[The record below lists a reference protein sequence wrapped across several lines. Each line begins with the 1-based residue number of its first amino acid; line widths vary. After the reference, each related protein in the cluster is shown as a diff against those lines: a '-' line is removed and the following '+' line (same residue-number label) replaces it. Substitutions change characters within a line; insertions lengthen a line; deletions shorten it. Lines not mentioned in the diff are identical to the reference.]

1 MIVLRDFD
9 KSYFRKDSVVTVG
22 TFDGVHLGHR
32 QIFKT
37 LNDIAKSGNLR
48 KVAVTFEPH
57 PRIILS
63 GDKPKVKILT
73 TSGEKLRYFEELGID
88 VVYIIEFTKKFAETS
103 AVDFYKDYLLD
114 RIGMSHL
121 VVGYDH
127 SFGKNREGS
136 FDTIKALSAEYGF
149 AFSKVDEYSV
159 GNEIASSSLIRKY
172 LNTGQL
178 DSASKLLGN
187 NYSLDGKVISGDKR
201 GQTIG
206 FPTANILI
214 ENSHK
219 LIPAV
224 GVYAV
229 KVLIDYESYYG
240 MMNIGYRP
248 TVKEQG
254 ELLLETHIFDFD
266 KDIYGK
272 DIRVEFLSFIRE
284 EKKFNSVEELKSRL
298 QKDKE
303 NIQQNLNHFINK

>member
-9 KSYFRKDSVVTVG
+9 KSYFRKESVVTVG

-32 QIFKT
+32 QIFKK
-37 LNDIAKSGNLR
+37 LNEIAKSKNLR

-57 PRIILS
+57 PRIVLS
-63 GDKPKVKILT
+63 VDKPEVKILT
-73 TSGEKLRYFEELGID
+73 TSGEKLRYFEELGIE
-88 VVYIIEFTKKFAETS
+88 VVYIVEFTKNFAETS
-103 AVDFYKDYLLD
+103 AIDFYKDYLLEK
-114 RIGMSHL
+114 IGMSHL
-121 VVGYDH
+121 VIGYDH

-136 FDTIKALSAEYGF
+136 FDTIIDLSGKYN
-149 AFSKVDEYSV
+149 FSFTKVEEYSV

-172 LNTGQL
+172 LNTGQI
-178 DSASKLLGN
+178 DAASKLLGN
-187 NYSLDGKVISGDKR
+187 NYSFDGKVISGDKR

-206 FPTANILI
+206 FPTANIKV

-229 KVLIDYESYYG
+229 KVLIDCQYYYG

-248 TVKEQG
+248 TVKEKG
-254 ELLLETHIFDFD
+254 ELLLETHIFDFN
-266 KDIYGK
+266 KDIYGN
-272 DIRVEFLSFIRE
+272 DIRVKFLSFVRE
-284 EKKFNSVEELKSRL
+284 EKKFNSVEELKFQL

-303 NIQQNLNHFINK
+303 NIQINLNHFINK